1 MLIPFCFIDVEFCNR
16 TRTRRTRTCS
26 VGTSI
31 ASMLNLSPNS
41 VKSYCQ
47 RHPMEP
53 TPNADAYCKQ
63 CGKPISFVAGKKKRQ
78 FCSDRCR
85 QIWWNAHRAEV
96 NRRTFHEHHCRQC
109 GRVFSAYGKPNQPFC
124 SRSCFAASRKKVAQ

>member
-1 MLIPFCFIDVEFCNR
+1 MTNFEIQQIR
-16 TRTRRTRTCS
+16 TLQCQGLGYRR
-26 VGTSI
+26 I

-53 TPNADAYCKQ
+53 TPRADAYCKQ

-85 QIWWNAHRAEV
+85 QIWWNAHRTEV
-96 NRRTFHEHHCRQC
+96 NRRTFHERSCRHC
-109 GRVFSAYGKPNQPFC
+109 GRIFSAYGRPNQLFC
-124 SRSCFAASRKKVAQ
+124 SRSCFASSRKKVAQ

>member
-1 MLIPFCFIDVEFCNR
+1 MTLYEIQQIR
-16 TRTRRTRTCS
+16 TLQCQGLGYRR
-26 VGTSI
+26 I

-63 CGKPISFVAGKKKRQ
+63 CGKPISFVVGKKKRQ

-96 NRRTFHEHHCRQC
+96 NRRTFHVHRCRQC
-109 GRVFSAYGKPNQPFC
+109 GRAFSAYGRPNQPFC